1 MKEVLYYVL
10 KYEDKYY
17 APYQSSK
24 TYSAG
29 MGVQNI
35 LSSNK
40 RLAIRFGDKE
50 FAEEMRS
57 QEVMSRS
64 FYREVSFD
72 EEKCR
77 VVAVVRKTP
86 SVH

>member
-24 TYSAG
+24 TYAAG
-29 MGVQNI
+29 RDVQNI
-35 LSSNK
+35 LSSDK
-40 RLAIRFGDKE
+40 RLAIRFGNKD
-50 FAEEMRS
+50 FAEDMRS
-57 QEVMSRS
+57 QEILSRT
-64 FYREVSFD
+64 FYREDSFD
-72 EEKCR
+72 EAKCR